1 MVKKLRRNRVAKDNP
16 IDEKYVDLV
25 DHHCPSFLRPPLV
38 VGNKMHLCLLGR
50 FTHPMLHVGGQIP
63 VQAGPEREDHFYDV
77 QLLVLFEHL
86 LQHDLNGVEQV
97 RGDVLAAVGFDLD
110 KIRYLLLSSVVNPNN
125 VGTVLP
131 NISAIR
137 SLLEG

>member
-1 MVKKLRRNRVAKDNP
+1 
-16 IDEKYVDLV
+16 
-25 DHHCPSFLRPPLV
+25 
-38 VGNKMHLCLLGR
+38 
-50 FTHPMLHVGGQIP
+50 MLHVGGQIP